1 MKLTWMIGGEQGSGV
16 DTSANLFG
24 KAVSS
29 AGYYIFG
36 NREYYSNIKGRHS
49 YFELCFSDKK
59 VNSITEKYDII
70 VSFDAETVFQH
81 FKQAK
86 NYFIYSE
93 TQKSKTIESV
103 LSMEPETKQEI
114 LDFLN
119 KNNIEHTIGGVVEYL
134 NRNKINTISIDYE
147 QIIRDI
153 ANELKININIAE
165 KTINTIASSV
175 SFALLGFDKKILL
188 ETLEKIFS
196 KKQQLIEMNKLAV
209 EKSFD
214 LTKNVFNLKPIE
226 KETRIQIDGNIAAAL
241 GKIAGG
247 LEFQSYYPITPAS
260 DESVFIEENQI
271 IENNVNNEK
280 QTRSIVVVQTEDEIS
295 AIGMA
300 IGSALTG
307 VRSATATSGPGFALM
322 AEGLSWAGQTES
334 PVVVTYYLRGSP
346 STGLPT
352 RSGQSDLKF
361 AANIG
366 HGEFPKIIIASSD
379 HVETFKDAIWAFNL
393 AEKYQTPVIHII
405 EKSIANTYSSID
417 KKDLDYSEIKISRG
431 NLIHLTADNSGQ
443 YKRFDL
449 SKGPISDRAAL
460 GETVSWYSGDEH
472 NEIGH
477 ISENSTNR
485 TIMYDKRMQKLELA
499 DKEIDENERLNVFGS
514 DSDIAIITFGS
525 PKGALLDIVDELN
538 DMKIKVQI
546 IQIRMFN
553 PFPVKLLT
561 NLLND
566 KKKIIDVENNYTAQ
580 LASFVKEFLHIEPT
594 NYILKWNGRQ
604 MNTDELKDAII
615 RIIEKDEKKIIL
627 NSGV

>member
-16 DTSANLFG
+16 ETASNLFG

-29 AGYYIFG
+29 ANYYIFG
-36 NREYYSNIKGRHS
+36 NREYYSNIKGKHS

-59 VNSITEKYDII
+59 VNSITENYDII
-70 VSFDAETVFQH
+70 VTFDAETVFQH
-81 FKQAK
+81 FRQSK

-93 TQKSKTIESV
+93 SQKSKTIESIP
-103 LSMEPETKQEI
+103 SIEPETKQEI
-114 LDFLN
+114 IEFLD
-119 KNNIEHTIGGVVEYL
+119 KNNIKHTVEGITEYL
-134 NRNKINTISIDYE
+134 SNNKLNVIPINYE

-153 ANELKININIAE
+153 AEEQKINTSIAK
-165 KTINTIASSV
+165 KTMNTIASSV
-175 SFALLGFDKKILL
+175 SFSLLGLDKQFLIDAL
-188 ETLEKIFS
+188 EQIFS
-196 KKQQLIEMNKLAV
+196 RKPQLIEMNKRAI
-209 EKSFD
+209 EKSFN
-214 LTKNVFNLKPIE
+214 LLKNVFNLKPIE
-226 KETRIQIDGNIAAAL
+226 KQIRVQIDGNLAAAL

-247 LEFQSYYPITPAS
+247 LGFQSYYPITPAS
-260 DESVFIEENQI
+260 DESEFIEENQV

-322 AEGLSWAGQTES
+322 GEALSWAGQTES
-334 PVVVTYYLRGSP
+334 PIVVTYYLRGSP

-352 RSGQSDLKF
+352 RSGQADLKF

-366 HGEFPKIIIASSD
+366 HGEFPRIIIASGD
-379 HVETFKDAIWAFNL
+379 HIETFNDAIFAFNL

-405 EKSIANTYSSID
+405 EKSIANSYSSID
-417 KKDLDYSEIKISRG
+417 IKELDYSNKKIDRG
-431 NLIHLTADNSGQ
+431 SLIHLNAETKDS
-443 YKRFDL
+443 YKRFNL
-449 SKGPISDRAAL
+449 SKGPISDRAPI
-460 GETVSWYSGDEH
+460 GETIAWYSGDEH

-485 TIMYDKRMQKLELA
+485 TIMYDKRMQKLTLA
-499 DKEIDENERLNVFGS
+499 DKEIDENDRLNVFGS
-514 DSDIAIITFGS
+514 DSDIAVITFGS
-525 PKGALLDIVDELN
+525 PKGALLDIIDELN
-538 DMKIKVQI
+538 EKNIKLQI

-553 PFPVKLLT
+553 PFPVKLLSA
-561 NLLND
+561 LLKG

-580 LASFVKEFLHIEPT
+580 LASFVKELLQIEPT

-615 RIIEKDEKKIIL
+615 RIIETDEKKIVL
-627 NSGV
+627 NGGV

>member
-16 DTSANLFG
+16 ETASNLFG

-29 AGYYIFG
+29 ANYYIFG
-36 NREYYSNIKGRHS
+36 NREYYSNIKGKHS

-59 VNSITEKYDII
+59 VNSITENYDII
-70 VSFDAETVFQH
+70 VTFDAETVFQH
-81 FKQAK
+81 FRQSK

-93 TQKSKTIESV
+93 SQKSKTIESIP
-103 LSMEPETKQEI
+103 SIEPETKQEI
-114 LDFLN
+114 IEFLD
-119 KNNIEHTIGGVVEYL
+119 KNNIKHTVEGIIEYL
-134 NRNKINTISIDYE
+134 SNKKLNVISINYE

-153 ANELKININIAE
+153 AEEQKINTSIAK
-165 KTINTIASSV
+165 KTMNTIASSI
-175 SFALLGFDKKILL
+175 SFALLGLDKQFLINA
-188 ETLEKIFS
+188 LEKIFS
-196 KKQQLIEMNKLAV
+196 RKPQVIEMNKLAI
-209 EKSFD
+209 EKSFN
-214 LTKNVFNLKPIE
+214 LLKNVYDLKPIE
-226 KETRIQIDGNIAAAL
+226 KQIRVQIDGNLAAAL

-247 LEFQSYYPITPAS
+247 IGFQSYYPITPAS
-260 DESVFIEENQI
+260 DESVFIEENQV

-322 AEGLSWAGQTES
+322 GEGLSWAGQTES
-334 PVVVTYYLRGSP
+334 PIVVTYYLRGSP

-352 RSGQSDLKF
+352 RSGQADLKF

-366 HGEFPKIIIASSD
+366 HGEFPRIIIASGD
-379 HVETFKDAIWAFNL
+379 HAETFNDAIFAFNL

-405 EKSIANTYSSID
+405 EKSIANSYSSID
-417 KKDLDYSEIKISRG
+417 IKELDYSNTKIDRG
-431 NLIHLTADNSGQ
+431 SLIHLTAENKDL
-443 YKRFDL
+443 YKRFNL
-449 SKGPISDRAAL
+449 SKGPISDRAPI
-460 GETVSWYSGDEH
+460 GETIAWYSGDEH

-485 TIMYDKRMQKLELA
+485 TIMYDKRMQKLALA
-499 DKEIDENERLNVFGS
+499 DNEIDENDRLNVFGS
-514 DSDIAIITFGS
+514 DSDIAVITFGS
-525 PKGALLDIVDELN
+525 PKGALLDIIDELN
-538 DMKIKVQI
+538 EKNIKLQI

-553 PFPVKLLT
+553 PFPVKLLST
-561 NLLND
+561 LLKN

-580 LASFVKEFLHIEPT
+580 LASFVKEFLQIEPT

-615 RIIEKDEKKIIL
+615 RVIEKDEKRIVL
-627 NSGV
+627 NGGV